1 MPMTRTGPLSTP
13 AAGRSTL
20 LDRLVHLFTLAV
32 CAGYAHAGTVNLSIG
47 DPPPER
53 PAPPLADTA
62 SFVPAQASSWIVF
75 GRLSDFGF
83 TIENPEHLTVLDGE
97 NNPLPLT
104 VETGTAFREFGE
116 IIALTFAFELDA
128 RTLAKGQPRAEWGPE
143 VRGTVRQVESLSF
156 PTNAASRLHAFTPDA
171 GNAVPADAAQFAT
184 IEIIADS
191 NADKYFLWYLLPM
204 AVIFVLLIIRKRWT
218 F

>member
-1 MPMTRTGPLSTP
+1 MTNTGPLSTP
-13 AAGRSTL
+13 AAGRRSL
-20 LDRLVHLFTLAV
+20 LHRLVPLFALAV
-32 CAGYAHAGTVNLSIG
+32 ITGYAHAATINLSVG
-47 DPPPER
+47 DS
-53 PAPPLADTA
+53 PPLTVPPLSDNA
-62 SFVPAQASSWIVF
+62 SFVPAQEATWVVF

-83 TIENPEHLTVLDGE
+83 AIENPEHLTVLDGE

-104 VETGTAFREFGE
+104 VETSTAFREFGE

-128 RTLAKGQPRAEWGPE
+128 RTLAKGQPRAEWGPD
-143 VRGTVRQVESLSF
+143 VRGVIRPVDALSF
-156 PTNAASRLHAFTPDA
+156 PTNAASRLHGFAPDA
-171 GNAVPADAAQFAT
+171 GDAAPSAAAQFAT

-191 NADKYFLWYLLPM
+191 NADSYFLWYLLPM